1 MSNIRVGDK
10 VIIGHISIPG
20 LYIDPGTIG
29 EIDAFAPRP
38 SSDVRIKALEGARKG
53 KGFWVDRKTALRWL
67 QERVAT
73 PPIKVEVSVSHSA
86 TGYVII
92 RAKNMGNKQAVL
104 TSYNPRTYKEKE
116 LEKETLISSITLAAT
131 EIFRKEEERR
141 KAPRLNAKVC
151 VTESVDPTMKVGEVY
166 NVVDGKLIFPLAGWL
181 PHGDYFYSIEEINKA
196 FNGKV
201 KFLQLIMEN

>member
-73 PPIKVEVSVSHSA
+73 PPIKVEVSVVNSV
-86 TGYVII
+86 TGYTTITARNI
-92 RAKNMGNKQAVL
+92 GNKQGVTTA
-104 TSYNPRTYKEKE
+104 YNEKE
-116 LEKETLISSITLAAT
+116 LNREAFISGITLVAT
-131 EIFRKEEERR
+131 EIFRKEEKRR
-141 KAPRLNAKVC
+141 KAPRLNTKVC
-151 VTESVDPTMKVGEVY
+151 VIESVDPTMKVGKVY

-201 KFLQLIMEN
+201 KFIQLIMEN

>member
-10 VIIGHISIPG
+10 VIIGHILIPG

-38 SSDVRIKALEGARKG
+38 SSDVRIKVLEGTRKG

-73 PPIKVEVSVSHSA
+73 PPIKVEVSVANSV
-86 TGYVII
+86 TGYTTITARNVE
-92 RAKNMGNKQAVL
+92 NKQGVTTA
-104 TSYNPRTYKEKE
+104 YNEKE
-116 LEKETLISSITLAAT
+116 LNKDAFISGIALVAT

-151 VTESVDPTMKVGEVY
+151 VVESVDPTMKVGKVY

-196 FNGKV
+196 FDGKV
-201 KFLQLIMEN
+201 KFIQLIMEN